1 MTVGL
6 LEGGIRSR
14 RDDAI
19 CPSLL
24 RKKSMKFTPHPR
36 PIRQVVKL
44 SKGQNPALGEQNPR
58 GCPQKALMGN
68 LEPQSEQYPCY
79 RGEARER
86 EKMCAPWQWFLKV
99 WAGIISIQ
107 YFNILWIIKWL
118 V

>member
-6 LEGGIRSR
+6 LEGGIRPR

-24 RKKSMKFTPHPR
+24 RKKFMKFTTTP

-44 SKGQNPALGEQNPR
+44 PKGQNPVLGEQNPR
-58 GCPQKALMGN
+58 GCPQKSLMGN
-68 LEPQSEQYPCY
+68 QEPQSEQYPCY
-79 RGEARER
+79 RGEACKR
-86 EKMCAPWQWFLKV
+86 EKMCVPWQWFLKV

-107 YFNILWIIKWL
+107 YFNTLRIIKWL